1 MQAKK
6 MPDVARKKK
15 GISIFSSIKGI
26 DLECKINQND
36 KQKIIFLFG
45 KGSLRSVH
53 TMFKLIIWD

>member
-1 MQAKK
+1 
-6 MPDVARKKK
+6 MPDVARKNK